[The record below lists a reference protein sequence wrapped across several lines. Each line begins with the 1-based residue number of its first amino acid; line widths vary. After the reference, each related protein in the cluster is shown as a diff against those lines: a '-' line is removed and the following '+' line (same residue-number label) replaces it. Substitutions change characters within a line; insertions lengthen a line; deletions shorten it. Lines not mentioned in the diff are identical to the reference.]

1 MTMLSQADDKS
12 PEVNLKNLPYES
24 DEGLGTRATIGLVVL
39 SSDQTIEQEYR
50 RLLGLPGVAV
60 YHSRIAN
67 ANVVSRENLR
77 AMEAGLTEAT
87 RLLLPETPVDVVGY
101 GCTSASMEIGEER
114 VIGLMKAARPESR
127 CTTPITAA
135 RAAFVELG
143 MQRIALLT
151 PYPDEVNQ
159 HIRGYLEDHEVE
171 VPVMGSFNV
180 PDDREACRIQP
191 ASIRDAAIELGRQ
204 GNVDGVFVSCTALR
218 AAGVIEEVEN
228 ALGKP
233 ATASNHAMAWHSLR
247 LAAVDDKQDGFGT
260 LYRI

>member
-1 MTMLSQADDKS
+1 MLSQADRQSSKVD
-12 PEVNLKNLPYES
+12 LKHLPYES

-39 SSDQTIEQEYR
+39 SSDQTIEYEYR
-50 RLLGLPGVAV
+50 RLLDLPGVAV

-67 ANVVSRENLR
+67 ANTISRDNLR

-87 RLLLPETPVDVVGY
+87 RLLLPEVPVDVVGY

-135 RAAFVELG
+135 RAAFRELG
-143 MQRIALLT
+143 MKRVGLLT
-151 PYPDEVNQ
+151 PYPVEVND
-159 HIRGYLEDHEVE
+159 HIRQYLEARDIE

-180 PDDREACRIQP
+180 DDDRQACRIRP
-191 ASIRDAAIELGRQ
+191 DSIRDAAIEIGRHP
-204 GNVDGVFVSCTALR
+204 GVDGVFVSCTALR
-218 AAGVIEEVEN
+218 VAGVIEEIEN

-247 LAAVDDKQDGFGT
+247 LAGVDDRQEGFGR
-260 LYRI
+260 LFRL